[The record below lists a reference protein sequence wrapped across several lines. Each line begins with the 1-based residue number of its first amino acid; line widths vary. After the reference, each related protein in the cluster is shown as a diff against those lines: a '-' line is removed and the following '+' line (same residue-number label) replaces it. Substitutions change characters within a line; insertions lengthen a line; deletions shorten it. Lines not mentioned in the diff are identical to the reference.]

1 MPLQSLST
9 LSIPSVC
16 LLSVFLA
23 PRADAVV
30 FPTQGLGH
38 RAWPPGDPVLE
49 DGNDGTD
56 E

>member
-1 MPLQSLST
+1 MFTVPLLGT
-9 LSIPSVC
+9 KDNM
-16 LLSVFLA
+16 
-23 PRADAVV
+23 RADAVV

-38 RAWPPGDPVLE
+38 RVWPPGDPVLE